1 MENRLIRV
9 KGKNEMK
16 KALLVTTVSGFV
28 PQFEMNNVRSLQD
41 FGFEVHYATNYNN
54 VSYGTDNSRL
64 DGTGIVRHQVD
75 FVRSPYDIR
84 GNIRAYR
91 QLCRVMDEE
100 DFELLHCHTPMGSVL
115 ARMAAVRYNRRVAK
129 VGGKPCKVIY
139 TAHGFHFFKG
149 AGLANRLFYY
159 NVERYLSKYTDVQI
173 TMNREDFANAK
184 RAWNKGCK
192 VAYIPGVGIDTDYFS
207 LAGISK
213 TNAEEINKNVRKSLG
228 ISEDTPLF
236 LSAGELI
243 PRKNHESVLRALA
256 EIVKESKAG
265 SEAKDGFGLR
275 GFKYVICG
283 HGKLDGYLKN
293 RVNEL
298 GLSEYVIFAGYC
310 QNIRDYYIAAD
321 CYIFPSLQEGMPIA
335 LLEAAVTGITC
346 ICSNIRGNT
355 DIEDVFSNVTC
366 YKDAD
371 ELREMLGTALKGYK
385 VQDYGKRLEFLAGQR
400 EKVKEAF
407 DREKVAETIRE
418 IYREVIGN

>member
-1 MENRLIRV
+1 
-9 KGKNEMK
+9 MK

-28 PQFEMNNVRSLQD
+28 PQFEMNNVRSLQG

-75 FVRSPYDIR
+75 FVRSPYDIK

-91 QLCRVMDEE
+91 QLCRVMEEE

-115 ARMAAVRYNRRVAK
+115 ARMAAVRYNRRVTK
-129 VGGKPCKVIY
+129 IGRKPCKVIY

-159 NVERYLSKYTDVQI
+159 NVEKYLSRHTDVQI

-184 RAWNKGCK
+184 KAWNKRCK

-207 LAGISK
+207 LAGVTASE
-213 TNAEEINKNVRKSLG
+213 AEVINKSVRESLG
-228 ISEDTPLF
+228 IREDTPLL

-265 SEAKDGFGLR
+265 SEAKNGFESCN
-275 GFKYVICG
+275 FKYVICG
-283 HGKLDGYLKN
+283 HGKLEEYL
-293 RVNEL
+293 E
-298 GLSEYVIFAGYC
+298 GLASEMGLTDHVIFAGYC
-310 QNIRDYYIAAD
+310 TNIRDYYIAAD

-335 LLEAAVTGITC
+335 LLEAAVTGVKC

-371 ELREMLGTALKGYK
+371 ELREMLGAALKGYK
-385 VQDYGKRLEFLAGQR
+385 VQDYGMRLEFLNGQR

>member
-1 MENRLIRV
+1 
-9 KGKNEMK
+9 MK

-54 VSYGTDNSRL
+54 VSYGTDNKRL

-129 VGGKPCKVIY
+129 SGGKPCKVIY

-159 NVERYLSKYTDVQI
+159 NVEKYLSKYTDVQI

-184 RAWNKGCK
+184 RAWSKGCK

-207 LAGISK
+207 LTGVSK
-213 TNAEEINKNVRKSLG
+213 AEAESINAKVRESLG
-228 ISEDTPLF
+228 VSQDTCLL

-243 PRKNHESVLRALA
+243 RRKNHESVLFALVGLA
-256 EIVKESKAG
+256 DKGFAG
-265 SEAKDGFGLR
+265 D
-275 GFKYVICG
+275 FKYVICG
-283 HGKLDGYLKN
+283 HGKLEEYL
-293 RVNEL
+293 E
-298 GLSEYVIFAGYC
+298 GLASEMGLADHVIFAGYC
-310 QNIRDYYIAAD
+310 ENIRDYYIAAD

-335 LLEAAVTGITC
+335 LLEAAVTGVKC

-371 ELREMLGTALKGYK
+371 ELREILKEALDTYEK
-385 VQDYGKRLEFLAGQR
+385 QDYGKRLEFLNGQR

-407 DREKVAETIRE
+407 DREKVAETVRE
-418 IYREVIGN
+418 IYREVIG